1 MTLTIK
7 KHDKEELQAYIDA
20 ELACYAIRLDG
31 IDIDTSGQPDNRGN
45 FPRKHFLGAIE
56 QIVERNL
63 FFAMNTLQERID
75 QGYKI
80 FISQACSPEISPA
93 GAGILYVTKPQDV
106 QGIDKAKIIAEVTA
120 KYEADIDAHNNK
132 VFEQEAAALRAEEDE
147 ARKQLLREEA
157 SKAEADFEKRVQQ
170 RLRGMRGAK

>member
-7 KHDKEELQAYIDA
+7 KHDKEELQTLIGFEMQA
-20 ELACYAIRLDG
+20 YAITVQGRDGFVDGYGRLQTG
-31 IDIDTSGQPDNRGN
+31 EFNQHGAVEVVQAS
-45 FPRKHFLGAIE
+45 FPQA
-56 QIVERNL
+56 
-63 FFAMNTLQERID
+63 AMSEVQGKLD
-75 QGYKI
+75 QGYKLYTGSI
-80 FISQACSPEISPA
+80 YEPSIGKNLVKIYVVKPEELQAEDA
-93 GAGILYVTKPQDV
+93 
-106 QGIDKAKIIAEVTA
+106 KAIAAEVTA